1 MKFSSVLGFV
11 ATLGL
16 LGFADT
22 LSAQSEPF
30 SAPPLSEIRRAAALI
45 PGDAPVAINVLG
57 LNRFRAPLAFMV
69 EGGSAEL
76 VEGDNPAFQIR
87 FPRGW
92 IMVDA
97 ALDRALAPNSKTFS
111 DAHYATIQQAL
122 RDARMVVVTHE
133 HEDHV
138 AGVIR
143 SPYLAAVQQHTL
155 LTRAQ
160 VQSLL
165 TKANNPLIKLD
176 SATAARY
183 LVIDYGPYVPIA
195 PGVVLIKAPGHT
207 PGSQMVYVRLAS
219 GKEIVLAG
227 DVAWNTS
234 GVMTLRQKP
243 DSSTSDFGGEDRAAI
258 AQELR
263 WLKEL
268 MGSSVTVVI
277 SHDQAS
283 IDQLIARGVL
293 HGGFDLKRAY

>member
-1 MKFSSVLGFV
+1 MTLARLARFVVGMKLLCFV
-11 ATLGL
+11 GTL
-16 LGFADT
+16 T
-22 LSAQSEPF
+22 AQTEPF
-30 SAPPLSEIRRAAALI
+30 SAPPLSELRRAAALI
-45 PGDAPVAINVLG
+45 PGDAPLAINVMT
-57 LNRFRAPLAFMV
+57 LNSFRIPLSYMV
-69 EGGSAEL
+69 EGGSAES

-87 FPRGW
+87 FSRGW

-97 ALDRALAPNSKTFS
+97 ALDHELVPKSTTFS

-122 RDARMVVVTHE
+122 RDARLVVVTHE

-183 LVIDYGPYVPIA
+183 LVLDYASYFPIA

-219 GKEIVLAG
+219 GREVVLAG
-227 DVAWNTS
+227 DVAWHTS
-234 GVMTLRQKP
+234 GVTTLRQKP
-243 DSSTSDFGGEDRAAI
+243 DSSTRDFGGEDRAAI

-263 WLKEL
+263 WLKDL
-268 MGSSVTVVI
+268 TTSNVTVVI
-277 SHDQAS
+277 SHDQAT
-283 IDQLIARGVL
+283 IDQLTARGVL
-293 HGGFDLKRAY
+293 HDGFDLKNK